1 MVSVF
6 TAPHA
11 RLPVLLGGGTRAGH
25 HLFIEVSGG
34 SGRGRPRVP
43 AVLRGRCGRGGA
55 AAMIRKASIKKSGNM
70 QINVRQ
76 VRMVIKNGSD

>member
-25 HLFIEVSGG
+25 HLFIVVS
-34 SGRGRPRVP
+34 SGRREGTAARTRPFKGEMWKGWSSGHDMKS
-43 AVLRGRCGRGGA
+43 LY
-55 AAMIRKASIKKSGNM
+55 KKSGNM